1 MPDDPASGPTAA
13 AATAN
18 ARVQALYRLYLK
30 CSDGLGGNVDGADGS
45 LSPASLTR
53 ALGLLGV
60 DKDTVAV
67 DLGAGAGRPV
77 FAAALLGAREAVG
90 IELPVN
96 LGQEMIFK
104 AVRSRLAELPGAL
117 TGLAERCKL
126 EMADIDGLAE
136 LPPGASVAFSFWV
149 GMHPATRRR
158 ILSLAARCPTLR
170 ALAVFKTND
179 FGTIDTVLDAL
190 NVDERDGSLL
200 WECSETLRTT
210 MMGSGERHT
219 MWAFTRRGRAV
230 TNRVWPGG
238 EDAGSGSEV
247 VI

>member
-1 MPDDPASGPTAA
+1 MPASDPTVA

-18 ARVQALYRLYLK
+18 ARVRALYRLYSK
-30 CSDGLGGNVDGADGS
+30 YGDGLGGNVDGADGS

-67 DLGAGAGRPV
+67 DLGAGSGRPV
-77 FAAALLGAREAVG
+77 LAAALLGAREAVG

-96 LGQEMIFK
+96 EGQQMIFK
-104 AVRSRLAELPGAL
+104 TVRERLAELPAAP

-126 EMADIDGLAE
+126 KMADIDDLAE
-136 LPPGASVAFSFWV
+136 LPPGASVAFTFWV

-179 FGTIDTVLDAL
+179 FGTIDNVLDAL
-190 NVDERDGSLL
+190 NDDERDGSLL
-200 WECSETLRTT
+200 WECSGTLRTT
-210 MMGSGERHT
+210 MMGSAARHT
-219 MWAFTRRGRAV
+219 MWAFTRRSRSV
-230 TNRVWPGG
+230 TNRGWPGG
-238 EDAGSGSEV
+238 DDAGYGSEV
-247 VI
+247 AI